1 LDLIIHNRIYLIF
14 NNQYLLLALELLVDH
29 FNNIFRV
36 MRSFYISEKDR
47 TKLDK
52 CLNQL
57 NEEKETKAILFL
69 MADADHYSESELTPL
84 LNSCSKSIIGGIFP
98 ELIFEGERKEKGVLL
113 LPLSFE
119 LKSQVFDLSK
129 DVDIYQKQLEEVQ
142 KDSMNPL
149 SSLFVF
155 VDSLAQRK
163 SQFIETLF
171 NFFGVNTTYIGGGAG
186 SLSFEKGACIISNQ
200 GFHANSA
207 VIGWGNQKMTLGVA
221 HGWHSFSDVLKVT
234 GTENN
239 IVKTLNWRPAFEVY
253 KETVDSHSNIKL
265 TIDNFSKIAKSYPLG
280 IEKLD
285 AEMVVR
291 DPFMSCVNGLHFV
304 DAIQEGEYVKVLNGN
319 LDSLIKGAEMAK
331 GLALSKLDKNMD
343 QNSLFC
349 IDCIS
354 RVLFMR
360 DSYSKE
366 LEVISKD
373 KNVSGVLTIGEIANE
388 GDSFL
393 EIYNKTIVLGIW

>member
-1 LDLIIHNRIYLIF
+1 
-14 NNQYLLLALELLVDH
+14 
-29 FNNIFRV
+29 

-47 TKLDK
+47 TKLEK

-57 NEEKETKAILFL
+57 SEEKETKAILFL
-69 MADADHYSESELTPL
+69 MADANHYSDNELTPL
-84 LNSCSKSIIGGIFP
+84 LRECSKPIIGGIFP
-98 ELIFEGERKEKGVLL
+98 ELIFEGKRKETGVLL
-113 LPLSFE
+113 LPLSFD
-119 LKSQVFDLSK
+119 LKAQVFDLSEN
-129 DVDIYQKQLEEVQ
+129 VDKYHKQLEEVQ

-163 SQFIETLF
+163 NQFIETLF

-186 SLSFEKGACIISNQ
+186 SLSFEKLACIISNK
-200 GFHANSA
+200 GLHTNSA
-207 VIGWGNQKMTLGVA
+207 IIGWGNQKMTLGVA

-234 GTENN
+234 ETENN
-239 IVKTLNWRPAFEVY
+239 VVKSLNWRPAFEVY

-265 TIDNFSKIAKSYPLG
+265 TPDNFSEIAKSYPLG

-291 DPFMSCVNGLHFV
+291 DPFKSSANGLHFV
-304 DAIQEGEYVKVLNGN
+304 DSIQEGEYVKVLHGD
-319 LDSLIKGAEMAK
+319 LESLIKGAEIAK
-331 GLALSKLDKNMD
+331 ELALSKLDKKMD
-343 QNSLFC
+343 ENSLFC

-360 DSYSKE
+360 ESFSKE
-366 LEVISKD
+366 LEVISNNKD
-373 KNVSGVLTIGEIANE
+373 VSGVLTIGEIANE

-393 EIYNKTIVLGIW
+393 EIYNKTIVLGVW